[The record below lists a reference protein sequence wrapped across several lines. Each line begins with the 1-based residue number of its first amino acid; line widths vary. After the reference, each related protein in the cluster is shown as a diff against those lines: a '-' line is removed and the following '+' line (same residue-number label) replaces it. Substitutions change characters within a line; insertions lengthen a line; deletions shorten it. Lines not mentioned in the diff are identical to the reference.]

1 MKISLQSKENN
12 IHSYEMSVY
21 NLLKAKPT
29 QTFDHFHFYLPAKA
43 DDIDAH
49 LQAPLTHTRKQALQC
64 DKKRWQEEL
73 CRYIKF
79 YYSTNVFA
87 TKCWARHATNVYI
100 KTNLQITVIIYVGI
114 CTIS

>member
-64 DKKRWQEEL
+64 DKK
-73 CRYIKF
+73 KGGKK
-79 YYSTNVFA
+79 N
-87 TKCWARHATNVYI
+87 
-100 KTNLQITVIIYVGI
+100 YVDI
-114 CTIS
+114 